1 MNNADQ
7 IQDRDAGFTRVMD
20 PRAARRQLHV
30 SAAVAAIFG
39 LAAAVMLTTAQ
50 VPASAPAN
58 QQVKMT
64 VQAPQMVHVQ
74 QASVKA
80 QPGG

>member
-1 MNNADQ
+1 MNNADH
-7 IQDRDAGFTRVMD
+7 IQDRDAGFARVID

-39 LAAAVMLTTAQ
+39 LAAAVMLSTAQ
-50 VPASAPAN
+50 VPAAAPAY
-58 QQVKMT
+58 QQVRLT
-64 VQAPQMVHVQ
+64 VQAPQMMHVQ
-74 QASVKA
+74 QAASRM